1 MDLWHTAILTI
12 SIMSCFAGVA
22 TWRFGPYLE
31 EFSSFK
37 RTLQTEFIMLFGSI
51 EYVHWT
57 SPGHPKMPRAELE
70 LQVFVSLY
78 LMVTFLLVLN
88 FVLAVIVEAYVKLRE
103 DLESNKSELEC
114 MTDITLS
121 MSAALRA
128 HYFAWPDRKL
138 LGSLLGTWVAKNSV
152 GRRELQETGL
162 FRSGSDIKAFLD
174 FYSQYDFLV
183 PEPVGKYGRCV
194 CRGMR

>member
-88 FVLAVIVEAYVKLRE
+88 FVLAVIVEAYVNPDLPPEENDLTSLTAKVKEFIYLLE
-103 DLESNKSELEC
+103 DLQPEQLAGLQIDELKS
-114 MTDITLS
+114 
-121 MSAALRA
+121 
-128 HYFAWPDRKL
+128 F
-138 LGSLLGTWVAKNSV
+138 
-152 GRRELQETGL
+152 LQEQM
-162 FRSGSDIKAFLD
+162 RNAYDIKEGQIDLALA
-174 FYSQYDFLV
+174 LV
-183 PEPVGKYGRCV
+183 CGESDL
-194 CRGMR
+194 